1 MTIHNHVLAAVQVF
15 ETFIP
20 DIDNQQILKDVE
32 KNNKRLSDDNNE
44 SFFED
49 YKYIE
54 TPYLIKL
61 KDIIREKSESIM
73 NCKLKYDSIW
83 VHKTEPKGST
93 ALHSHLGSFCSFVFY
108 TNFLERQG
116 NLKFILFWNGRILE
130 KEIEPKKN
138 MLLIFPS
145 DVFHHTGKNATNK
158 DRVSIS
164 GNFSII

>member
-61 KDIIREKSESIM
+61 
-73 NCKLKYDSIW
+73 
-83 VHKTEPKGST
+83 
-93 ALHSHLGSFCSFVFY
+93 
-108 TNFLERQG
+108 
-116 NLKFILFWNGRILE
+116 
-130 KEIEPKKN
+130 
-138 MLLIFPS
+138 
-145 DVFHHTGKNATNK
+145 
-158 DRVSIS
+158 
-164 GNFSII
+164 